1 MPATLNIGGYLNAL
15 SNPSSGGK
23 DWDDEMIKEWTTDPN
38 RGDKQH
44 AKVKDGKFY
53 YPIWKQETEV
63 AQDKIQTQIDQYTNP
78 NSNYYKSI
86 GKQIRNQI
94 TGAFSPN
101 SLLALTA
108 AMGGSPSQA
117 AEQMKAMEGRI
128 GDTTSNLMN
137 QYYLGAS
144 GQANSLLNTY
154 AGLSQF
160 QEQQRHQLEQYKD
173 QERKGLFSD
182 IAGTV
187 GQVAGYVFAPATG
200 GASLV
205 ASSFLGSG
213 GSNQN
218 TPLNQNYNM
227 TNGQGFFGMYQNR
240 YGKSPGMG
248 GY

>member
-1 MPATLNIGGYLNAL
+1 MPATLNLGQIFNAA
-15 SNPSSGGK
+15 SGGSGNIS
-23 DWDDEMIKEWTTDPN
+23 WDDESVKEWTTDPTK
-38 RGDKQH
+38 GDKSRYVFKNGQ
-44 AKVKDGKFY
+44 AY
-53 YPIWKQETEV
+53 YPVWKQETEM
-63 AQDKIQTQIDQYTNP
+63 AQSKIESQIDQYTNP

-160 QEQQRHQLEQYKD
+160 QEQQRHELEQYKD
-173 QERKGLFSD
+173 QERKGLFGD
-182 IAGTV
+182 IAGAV
-187 GQVAGYVFAPATG
+187 GQVAGYALAPSTG
-200 GASLV
+200 GASLA

-218 TPLNQNYNM
+218 TPLNQNYNW
-227 TNGQGFFGMYQNR
+227 TNGQGFWGMYQNR